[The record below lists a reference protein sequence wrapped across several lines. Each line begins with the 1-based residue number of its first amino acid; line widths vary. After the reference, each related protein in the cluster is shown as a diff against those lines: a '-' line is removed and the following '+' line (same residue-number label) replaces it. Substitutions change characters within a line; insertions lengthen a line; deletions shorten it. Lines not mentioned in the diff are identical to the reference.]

1 MTKETYAKLTGA
13 MRRNAKL
20 THLLNILNKL
30 LTYLIFAAYPAMLV
44 YLLIKDRERLPMAI
58 AVPAVSFV
66 LLSAFRR
73 AVNFP
78 RPYEVFEMPPV
89 IPKKTKGKSFP
100 SRHVFCVAI
109 IGITA
114 LYALPKLPVIG
125 IMILV
130 IAVLMAVLRVCSG
143 VHFPRDVIVGFLC
156 GVLMGAAGYLFTFKV
171 KFVCEVLFL
180 R

>member
-13 MRRNAKL
+13 MRKKAKL
-20 THLLNILNKL
+20 TRLLNILNKA

-44 YLLIKDRERLPMAI
+44 YLLIKNRERLPMAI

-66 LLSAFRR
+66 LLSVFRR
-73 AVNFP
+73 TVNFP
-78 RPYEVFEMPPV
+78 RPYEVFEIPPV
-89 IPKKTKGKSFP
+89 IPKSTKGKSFP

-109 IGITA
+109 IGVTA

-125 IMILV
+125 IIILV

-143 VHFPRDVIVGFLC
+143 VHFPRDVIAGFLC
-156 GVLMGAAGYLFTFKV
+156 GVLMGAAGYLLNFKV
-171 KFVCEVLFL
+171 
-180 R
+180 

>member
-13 MRRNAKL
+13 MRKNAKL
-20 THLLNILNKL
+20 TRLLNFLNKA

-66 LLSAFRR
+66 LLSVFRR
-73 AVNFP
+73 AVNLP

-89 IPKKTKGKSFP
+89 IPKSTKGKSFP

-109 IGITA
+109 IGVTA
-114 LYALPKLPVIG
+114 LYALPQMPVIG
-125 IMILV
+125 IIILV

-143 VHFPRDVIVGFLC
+143 VHFPRDVIAGFLC
-156 GVLMGAAGYLFTFKV
+156 GVLMGAAGYLLNFKV
-171 KFVCEVLFL
+171 
-180 R
+180 

>member
-1 MTKETYAKLTGA
+1 MTKETYEKLTGA

-20 THLLNILNKL
+20 TRLLNILNKL
-30 LTYLIFAAYPAMLV
+30 LTYLIFAAYPTILV

-66 LLSAFRR
+66 LLSVFRR

-130 IAVLMAVLRVCSG
+130 IAALMAVLRVCSG
-143 VHFPRDVIVGFLC
+143 VHFPRDVIAGFLC
-156 GVLMGAAGYLFTFKV
+156 GIVMGAVGYAVTWF
-171 KFVCEVLFL
+171 
-180 R
+180 

>member
-1 MTKETYAKLTGA
+1 MTKETYEKLTGA

-20 THLLNILNKL
+20 TRLLNILNKL
-30 LTYLIFAAYPAMLV
+30 LTYLIFAAYPTMLV

-66 LLSAFRR
+66 LLSVFRR

-143 VHFPRDVIVGFLC
+143 VHFPRDVIAGFLC
-156 GVLMGAAGYLFTFKV
+156 GIVMGAVGYAVTWF
-171 KFVCEVLFL
+171 
-180 R
+180 